1 MTGARE
7 KAILF
12 DLTGTAAFFKRPD
25 VNKNVYFTFS
35 HIHRVA
41 LMGMLGA
48 IWGKGG
54 YAQQG
59 DLDAPEFYTALENL
73 EYAVVPMARD
83 GYFTKNVVRFN
94 NSTGLASKETG
105 GNLIVAEQWIEAPH
119 WKIVVKYREEFEE
132 LFSLLERSEG
142 VYLPYLGK
150 NDHCAEI
157 SNVEVIELDEVVD
170 YEHIDSLF
178 IKDRLDDFQFR
189 GTAEFM
195 GSTQTFYLEETM
207 PNGLER
213 VINHYTYNVYV
224 HTNLK
229 MFATDKMKVYQVDG
243 LNVTFI

>member
-7 KAILF
+7 KAIVF
-12 DLTGTAAFFKRPD
+12 DLKGSAAFFKRPD

-41 LMGMLGA
+41 LMGLLGA

-59 DLDAPEFYTALENL
+59 DRELPEFYEALENL
-73 EYAVVPMARD
+73 EYAMIPMAQD
-83 GYFTKNVVRFN
+83 GYFTKNVVKFN
-94 NSTGLASKETG
+94 NSTGLASREVG
-105 GNLIVAEQWIEAPH
+105 GNLIVSEQWIENPH
-119 WKIVVKYREEFEE
+119 WKIVLKYREEYAE
-132 LFSLLERSEG
+132 LFGLLERGEG

-150 NDHCAEI
+150 NDHSAEI
-157 SNVEVIELDEVVD
+157 SNVEVVELEEVLDYDHVD
-170 YEHIDSLF
+170 SMFL
-178 IKDRLDDFQFR
+178 KANLDDFQFR

-213 VINHYTYNVYV
+213 VINHYTYDVYV
-224 HTNLK
+224 HTNIK
-229 MFATDKMKVYQVDG
+229 MFASEKMKVYQVSG